1 MDKGFQ
7 PSEALEEADFTL
19 ERVRQI
25 TKESLEKEK
34 REKIKKIKQEILEQ
48 AKQGYSSYIVDSN
61 YYSMDEVNYFK
72 DLGF

>member
-25 TKESLEKEK
+25 TKENLEKEK
-34 REKIKKIKQEILEQ
+34 RKRIKEIKQGVLKK
-48 AKQGYSSYIVDSN
+48 AKQGYSHYIVDSCFG
-61 YYSMDEVNYFK
+61 MDEINYFK